1 MRVLEP
7 IWTAKPETA
16 SRLRGRIEIIL
27 NWARVRGYREGEN
40 PARWKGHLDHLLP
53 AKSKVRRVQHH
64 AAMPY
69 AELPGFMDAL
79 REQDSVGARALWFW
93 RTRKRS
99 SATSALIPRST
110 SNSATTR
117 LIASSATGEIAAEP
131 WRRRAFAA
139 MSASSKNCLRACA
152 QHSADVI
159 GPGAAADR
167 KARCGRYRRRPAGC
181 RGTAQDAAPDAPAG
195 DRVTRNAAPRAAR
208 APQTPVVTDI
218 HPYVPLESVALGQD
232 RHGSIV
238 AAARRLRHG
247 ARSVHKAV
255 AVPSCRR
262 RPGPRA
268 SIRSARCLRAFA
280 LAI

>member
-1 MRVLEP
+1 
-7 IWTAKPETA
+7 
-16 SRLRGRIEIIL
+16 
-27 NWARVRGYREGEN
+27 
-40 PARWKGHLDHLLP
+40 
-53 AKSKVRRVQHH
+53 
-64 AAMPY
+64 
-69 AELPGFMDAL
+69 
-79 REQDSVGARALWFW
+79 
-93 RTRKRS
+93 
-99 SATSALIPRST
+99 
-110 SNSATTR
+110 
-117 LIASSATGEIAAEP
+117 
-131 WRRRAFAA
+131 

-195 DRVTRNAAPRAAR
+195 DRATRNAAPRAAR